1 MRKSML
7 FAALCGAALLAT
19 PVVAA
24 IRAMNLSELMSIT
37 DDTVLVHIT
46 GRSTFASAYPFE
58 GAVYTQLSLSGESL
72 RTGKAYE
79 GRVVFLGSHDPADQ
93 FGTSEMPTL
102 QDTRVG
108 NRVVLFF
115 QHDDAFPGGGADL
128 AYNLGYVFRV
138 EDGFGTPVVMGK
150 GEGSAFPDNL
160 KLSDARAQVTAAQA
174 LLQAGK

>member
-1 MRKSML
+1 MRKHL

-37 DDTVLVHIT
+37 DDIVLVNIT
-46 GRSTFASAYPFE
+46 GKTTFASAYPYE
-58 GAVYTQLSLSGESL
+58 GVVYTQLSLAGESL

-79 GRVVFLGSHDPADQ
+79 GRVVFLGSHEPADQ
-93 FGTSEMPTL
+93 FGTSEMPSL

-108 NRVVLFF
+108 GRAVIFF
-115 QHDDAFPGGGADL
+115 QHDDAFPGGGADV
-128 AYNLGYVFRV
+128 AYNLSYVYRI
-138 EDGFGTPVVMGK
+138 EEGFGTPELMGK
-150 GEGSAFPDNL
+150 GEGAAFPENV

>member
-1 MRKSML
+1 MRKHL

-37 DDTVLVHIT
+37 DDVVLVNIT
-46 GRSTFASAYPFE
+46 GKTTFASAYPYE
-58 GAVYTQLSLSGESL
+58 GVVYTQLSLAGESL

-79 GRVVFLGSHDPADQ
+79 GQVVFLGSHEPADQ
-93 FGTSEMPTL
+93 FGTSEMPSL

-108 NRVVLFF
+108 GRAVIFL
-115 QHDDAFPGGGADL
+115 QHDDAFPGGGADV
-128 AYNLGYVFRV
+128 AYNLSYVYRV
-138 EDGFGTPVVMGK
+138 EEGFGTPVLMGK
-150 GEGSAFPDNL
+150 GEGAAFPENV

>member
-1 MRKSML
+1 MRKHL

-37 DDTVLVHIT
+37 DDIVLVNIT
-46 GRSTFASAYPFE
+46 GKTTFASAYPYE
-58 GAVYTQLSLSGESL
+58 GVVYTQLSLAGESL

-79 GRVVFLGSHDPADQ
+79 GQVVFLGSHEPADQ
-93 FGTSEMPTL
+93 FGTSEMPML
-102 QDTRVG
+102 QDTRIGGRAVI
-108 NRVVLFF
+108 FF
-115 QHDDAFPGGGADL
+115 QHDDAFPGGGADV
-128 AYNLGYVFRV
+128 ACNLSYVYRI
-138 EDGFGTPVVMGK
+138 EEGFGTPVLMGK
-150 GEGSAFPDNL
+150 GEGAAFPENV